1 MGEDAAESACHLGA
15 RSAGLGSGLS
25 GPEKTEE
32 GRGSGQDELEDKRCV
47 ARCVVFVTWIC
58 WGGGSGWMASTT
70 LDHGAK
76 LILLREHVHK
86 TITFSLTLKVEQS
99 CEIAVAAAVYFGTGK
114 GQNDSF
120 SPVFQGLQVSGGCG

>member
-1 MGEDAAESACHLGA
+1 
-15 RSAGLGSGLS
+15 
-25 GPEKTEE
+25 
-32 GRGSGQDELEDKRCV
+32 
-47 ARCVVFVTWIC
+47 
-58 WGGGSGWMASTT
+58 MASTT

-86 TITFSLTLKVEQS
+86 TITFPLTLKVEQS
-99 CEIAVAAAVYFGTGK
+99 CVVAVAAAVDFGTGK